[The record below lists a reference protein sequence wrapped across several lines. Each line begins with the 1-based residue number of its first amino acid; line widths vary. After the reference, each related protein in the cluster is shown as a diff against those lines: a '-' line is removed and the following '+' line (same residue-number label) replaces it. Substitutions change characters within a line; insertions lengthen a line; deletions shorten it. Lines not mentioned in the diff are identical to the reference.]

1 MKIGELALRTS
12 LAPSRI
18 RFYERIGLLKVVER
32 QANGYR
38 SYPENA
44 ILVLRLITTA
54 QKAGF
59 RLDEL
64 RALLPDEL
72 AAWKHGDLIDT
83 LRRKVQDIE
92 VLQVQLA
99 ENKAHL
105 LALLAQIDAKPADM
119 DCAANARRVLSEMQL
134 SVQPRQPANPRS
146 QPPGLGRPM
155 TAPRQTTVPS
165 PEQERGNE
173 RAKR

>member
-18 RFYERIGLLKVVER
+18 RFYERIGLLKAVER

-38 SYPENA
+38 SYPEDA
-44 ILVLRLITTA
+44 VLVLQLIATA

-72 AAWKHGDLIDT
+72 PACKHGDLIGT
-83 LRRKVQDIE
+83 LHRKVQDIE
-92 VLQVQLA
+92 VLQMQLA
-99 ENKAHL
+99 GNRAHL

-119 DCAANARRVLSEMQL
+119 DCVANARRVLSEMQL
-134 SVQPRQPANPRS
+134 GAQTEAANHSRS
-146 QPPGLGRPM
+146 ERPGLGQALGLP
-155 TAPRQTTVPS
+155 PS
-165 PEQERGNE
+165 HRGPSSEQEGCNE
-173 RAKR
+173 QAKR